1 MPKVKAQ
8 AKINELDAQ
17 TKKINNCKS
26 NCGGTKEK
34 KRACEDKCVTD
45 NMSYDLDADFE
56 FGKEAEYEEVT
67 RKDPKTVMR
76 IKGKGTLK
84 TQDGMSA
91 MNQTT
96 INRLKGSKLSE
107 AGRQVNFANTRPK
120 PQTYKSSGSNK
131 TKKSKKKSSRYQDL
145 KF

>member
-26 NCGGTKEK
+26 NCGGTKKE

-56 FGKEAEYEEVT
+56 FGKEEEYEEVT
-67 RKDPKTVMR
+67 RKDKNTVMR

-84 TQDGMSA
+84 TVKGMSNETQDTIERDVKGKRQTEGGSRTRRRNE
-91 MNQTT
+91 NQ
-96 INRLKGSKLSE
+96 
-107 AGRQVNFANTRPK
+107 
-120 PQTYKSSGSNK
+120 KSIDSVGK
-131 TKKSKKKSSRYQDL
+131 YDPRKSSRYQDL